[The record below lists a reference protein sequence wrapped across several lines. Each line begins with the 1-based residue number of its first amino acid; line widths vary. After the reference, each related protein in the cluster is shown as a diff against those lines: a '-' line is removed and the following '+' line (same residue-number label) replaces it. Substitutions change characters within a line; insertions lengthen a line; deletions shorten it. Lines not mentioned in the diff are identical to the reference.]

1 MYNLPYFKASN
12 QEEVFA
18 FMQAHPF
25 ITLCCIDANGHP
37 VATHIPVLFEE
48 RDGKL
53 YLQAHIMR
61 KQPHALALAQNPNVL
76 AIFSGDHA
84 YISASWYTKQNVAST
99 WNYRAVH
106 VKGKVN
112 FLNDEGLYDLLVKL
126 TNHFEGNADSPAAVK
141 NMSEQYVKENIK
153 AIVGFEIEVTAIDH
167 VFKLSHNRDE
177 ASKKEIIKQLGDDNL
192 VQ

>member
-1 MYNLPYFKASN
+1 MYNLPHFKASN

-25 ITLCCIDANGHP
+25 IILCCVDANGHP
-37 VATHIPVLFEE
+37 VATHIPILFEE

-61 KQPHALALAQNPNVL
+61 KQTHSLALEQNPNVL

-84 YISASWYTKQNVAST
+84 YISASWYSKQNIAST

-106 VKGKVN
+106 VKGIVS
-112 FLNDEGLYDLLVKL
+112 FLNNE
-126 TNHFEGNADSPAAVK
+126 
-141 NMSEQYVKENIK
+141 
-153 AIVGFEIEVTAIDH
+153 
-167 VFKLSHNRDE
+167 
-177 ASKKEIIKQLGDDNL
+177 
-192 VQ
+192 